1 MLTTGNR
8 GSKDGAICW
17 CPLLSIFER
26 LFTAY
31 LKIFLINVVLPW
43 SMLSD
48 YLLLSF
54 TFSWASKII
63 GSSMT
68 MSISELE
75 SEFESD
81 IGFPNVKICPEIR
94 F

>member
-54 TFSWASKII
+54 MGLQNHRLFH
-63 GSSMT
+63 
-68 MSISELE
+68 
-75 SEFESD
+75 D
-81 IGFPNVKICPEIR
+81 NVN
-94 F
+94 FGA